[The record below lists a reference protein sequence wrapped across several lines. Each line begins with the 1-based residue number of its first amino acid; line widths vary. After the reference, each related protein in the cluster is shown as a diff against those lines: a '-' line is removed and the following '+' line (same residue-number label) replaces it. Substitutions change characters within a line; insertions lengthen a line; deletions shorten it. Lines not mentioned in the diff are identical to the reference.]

1 MKQKQPRF
9 TIEHTP
15 DGVLFLDN
23 NTGAV
28 VTRTKDGERF
38 FKFTFSATRCSDF
51 DIFLDLAADFA
62 DFVRENADR

>member
-1 MKQKQPRF
+1 MQQKQPRF

-15 DGVLFLDN
+15 DGVKFTDR
-23 NTGAV
+23 NTQAV
-28 VTRTKDGERF
+28 VIRTKDGERF

-51 DIFLDLAADFA
+51 DIFLDLAGDFA